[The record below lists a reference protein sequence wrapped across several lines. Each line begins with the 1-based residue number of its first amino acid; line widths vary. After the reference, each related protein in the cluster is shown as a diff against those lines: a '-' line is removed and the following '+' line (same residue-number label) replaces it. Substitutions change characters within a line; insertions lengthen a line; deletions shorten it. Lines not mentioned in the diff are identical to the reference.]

1 MTALRNLMLVLGM
14 LAAAVALAQDT
25 ACSQSQG
32 ADGKAAFLDSLM
44 RQQSHCFSIM
54 DTDAKNLCMAQVRQQ
69 KSYCFSIRSS
79 DIKTICFDVFK

>member
-14 LAAAVALAQDT
+14 LASTVALGQDT
-25 ACSQSQG
+25 SCSQSQS
-32 ADGKAAFLDSLM
+32 ADGKTACLDSLM